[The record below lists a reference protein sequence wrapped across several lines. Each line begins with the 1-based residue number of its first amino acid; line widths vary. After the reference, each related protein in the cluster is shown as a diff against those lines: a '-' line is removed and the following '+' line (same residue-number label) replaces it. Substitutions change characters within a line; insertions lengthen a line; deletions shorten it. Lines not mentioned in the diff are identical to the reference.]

1 MIKCHIKKGGIV
13 RVKASGTAAELVP
26 EVGMV
31 ILEIFRVIRKRS
43 PEAAK
48 LFRNRLIG
56 LLLDPKSPVW
66 EEETK

>member
-13 RVKASGTAAELVP
+13 WVKASGTADELGP

-31 ILEIFRVIRKRS
+31 IAEIFRGIRKSS

-66 EEETK
+66 EE

>member
-26 EVGMV
+26 EVGMMIMEV
-31 ILEIFRVIRKRS
+31 FRAIHKKS